1 MKEEKQIE
9 VCPVEIA
16 GILDNSFR
24 RFFQDPKKIIEP
36 YVSKGMT
43 ILDLGCGPG
52 FFTIEIAKRLND
64 SGKVIAADIQD
75 GMLEKVQKKIKGTE
89 LAQRIEIHKCKDD
102 TLGISEKVDLIFA
115 FWVIHEMPAHD
126 RLFEEL
132 RSILKPGG
140 KIFIIEP
147 KFHVSKK
154 AFGEMTS
161 KLKSFGF
168 MIIDTP
174 KVFISRTVLLTSI

>member
-1 MKEEKQIE
+1 MKEEKQLE

-16 GILDNSFR
+16 GLLDNSFR
-24 RFFQDPKKIIEP
+24 RLFQDPKKIIEP

-52 FFTIEIAKRLND
+52 FFTIEIANKLND

-75 GMLEKVQKKIKGTE
+75 GMLEKVRKKIKGTE

-102 TLGISEKVDLIFA
+102 TLGVSEKVDLIFA
-115 FWVIHEMPAHD
+115 FWVIHEMPYHD

-140 KIFIIEP
+140 KMYIIEP

-154 AFGEMTS
+154 TFREMIS
-161 KLKSFGF
+161 KLKNFGF
-168 MIIDTP
+168 VIIDTP

>member
-1 MKEEKQIE
+1 MKKEKEIK
-9 VCPVEIA
+9 VCPVEVA

-24 RFFQDPKKIIEP
+24 RLFQDPKKIIEP

-52 FFTIEIAKRLND
+52 FFTIEIAKKLSG
-64 SGKVIAADIQD
+64 SGKVIAAYIQV

-89 LAQRIEIHKCKDD
+89 FAERIEIHKCKDD
-102 TLGISEKVDLIFA
+102 TLGIDEKVDLIFA
-115 FWVIHEMPAHD
+115 CWVIHEMPAHD

-154 AFGEMTS
+154 AFGKMNS